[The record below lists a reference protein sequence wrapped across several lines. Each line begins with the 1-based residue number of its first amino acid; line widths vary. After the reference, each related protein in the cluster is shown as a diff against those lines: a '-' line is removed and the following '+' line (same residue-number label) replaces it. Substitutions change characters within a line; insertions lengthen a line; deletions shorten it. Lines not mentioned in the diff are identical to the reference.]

1 MTTQKAPEKNK
12 DKAPLTLDAST
23 RELTGRFLRQWVM
36 PHWRRLALTAL
47 LMIVVSLSTGAIPLV
62 VERLFTMLRTQ
73 DPRVV
78 FVIPTIIVVLM
89 TMRAVAL
96 YGQSIMLES
105 VVARV
110 IANFQFA
117 MFRHLLTSDLKR
129 LMRDSSG
136 MLISRFTNDVNQIRN
151 GLSTAVTAAARDFL
165 TIVVLIGVLIYL
177 DPLLSLIVLVV
188 YPLAAIPIWEIGR
201 RLRQVSKRTQ
211 VNMGDMTALLGESLF
226 GARMVKTYHLEGYE
240 AARAKE
246 SFERN
251 YKLRIKA
258 IEAKSRLDPMLEFLG
273 GLAISGVVVFAGYRA
288 MSDISSV
295 DKLIAFITALLMAS
309 QPVRSIGKLNAAL
322 QETLAAIQRIFD
334 LLDEAPE
341 IVDAPHAIDLAL
353 IDASLEFEHVS
364 FGYGDGNAALNDF
377 TLSVPG
383 GKMVALVGRSGAGKS
398 TVFNLIPRLFDV
410 GSGSLRIDGQDV
422 RDVTLA
428 SLRGKIGMVSQDAI
442 LFNDT
447 VRANIA
453 FGKMDASDEEIIA
466 AAKAAAAHDFIMAMP
481 EGYNT
486 IVGDRGGKLS
496 GGERQRI
503 SLARAILKDAPI
515 LLLDEATSALDAES
529 ERLVQ
534 EALEHMAEGRTTIA
548 IAHRLATV
556 RKADLIC
563 VMEAGRIVEQ
573 GTHEELLARA
583 GLYAKLAKLQ
593 FRDDDDGAPAEAS
606 AGA

>member
-1 MTTQKAPEKNK
+1 M
-12 DKAPLTLDAST
+12 
-23 RELTGRFLRQWVM
+23 
-36 PHWRRLALTAL
+36 
-47 LMIVVSLSTGAIPLV
+47 
-62 VERLFTMLRTQ
+62 
-73 DPRVV
+73 
-78 FVIPTIIVVLM
+78 
-89 TMRAVAL
+89 
-96 YGQSIMLES
+96 
-105 VVARV
+105 
-110 IANFQFA
+110 
-117 MFRHLLTSDLKR
+117 
-129 LMRDSSG
+129 
-136 MLISRFTNDVNQIRN
+136 
-151 GLSTAVTAAARDFL
+151 
-165 TIVVLIGVLIYL
+165 
-177 DPLLSLIVLVV
+177 
-188 YPLAAIPIWEIGR
+188 
-201 RLRQVSKRTQ
+201 
-211 VNMGDMTALLGESLF
+211 
-226 GARMVKTYHLEGYE
+226 
-240 AARAKE
+240 
-246 SFERN
+246 
-251 YKLRIKA
+251 
-258 IEAKSRLDPMLEFLG
+258 
-273 GLAISGVVVFAGYRA
+273 
-288 MSDISSV
+288 
-295 DKLIAFITALLMAS
+295 
-309 QPVRSIGKLNAAL
+309 
-322 QETLAAIQRIFD
+322 
-334 LLDEAPE
+334 
-341 IVDAPHAIDLAL
+341 
-353 IDASLEFEHVS
+353 S
-364 FGYGDGNAALNDF
+364 FGYGEGNAALDDF

-410 GSGSLRIDGQDV
+410 GTGSLRIDGQDV

-466 AAKAAAAHDFIMAMP
+466 AAKAAAAHDFIVAMP

-486 IVGDRGGKLS
+486 NVGDRGGKLS

-515 LLLDEATSALDAES
+515 LLLDEATSALDSES

-534 EALEHMAEGRTTIA
+534 EALERMAEGRTTIA